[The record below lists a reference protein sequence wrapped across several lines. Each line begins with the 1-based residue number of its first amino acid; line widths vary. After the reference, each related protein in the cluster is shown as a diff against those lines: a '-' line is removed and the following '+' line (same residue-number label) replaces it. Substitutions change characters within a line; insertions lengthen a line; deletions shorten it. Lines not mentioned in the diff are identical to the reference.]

1 MILLYLCKKCLI
13 FVELIFMSFY
23 LNLVSGGTESKLDN
37 ILSISHF
44 NFKDNLNLILIIGPM
59 GSGKTEYAA
68 KIYKDS
74 LVIKSKSSKVL
85 SSITKGRRNRANVFF
100 IRNVLDKKR
109 FNDYPENV
117 IPYRGGGSD
126 KIDGIDFAGSSFD
139 VDQLIDNNP
148 EYGTFIIDETCFYDE
163 RLVFILNKIALDSN
177 VLFVLPTLLYNFR
190 KEIFN
195 NTAKLLIEYS
205 DKICRLGA
213 YCEHINCMD
222 ESFLTYRYYFYR
234 GKEIAAPYFDP
245 LLIVGGDEIVESAV
259 YPNYATRCSKHHY
272 LVGREYFFTIL
283 KPFALLYAQG
293 DKKLLEAEIVGLSSN
308 VRNSNFAN
316 SLLIE
321 SRGKYDI
328 EVLEN
333 LLKLPFLAE
342 RALITL
348 SLEYNILSKE
358 DFKELINKFSL
369 SKDYIRKVIVLR
381 EHKWIL

>member
-1 MILLYLCKKCLI
+1 
-13 FVELIFMSFY
+13 MSFY
-23 LNLVSGGTESKLDN
+23 FNLVSGDTKSKLDD
-37 ILSISHF
+37 IVSISHF
-44 NFKDNLNLILIIGPM
+44 DFKANLNLMLIIGPM

-74 LVIKSKSSKVL
+74 LIIKNKSSKVL
-85 SSITKGRRNRANVFF
+85 DPITKGRRNRANIFF
-100 IRNVLDKKR
+100 IRNILDKKR
-109 FNDYPENV
+109 FKDYPKNV

-126 KIDGIDFAGSSFD
+126 RIDGVDFAGDSFD
-139 VDQLIDNNP
+139 VGQLIDDNP

-177 VLFVLPTLLYNFR
+177 VLFILPTLLYNFR

-213 YCEHINCMD
+213 YCEHVNCMD
-222 ESFLTYRYYFYR
+222 ESFLTYRYYFYK
-234 GKEIAAPYFDP
+234 GEEIAAPYFDP
-245 LLIVGGDEIVESAV
+245 LLIVGGDEIVESAI
-259 YPNYATRCSKHHY
+259 YPNYATRCSRHHY

-283 KPFALLYAQG
+283 KPFALLYTQG
-293 DKKLLEAEIVGLSSN
+293 DKKLFEREIMDLSSN
-308 VRNSNFAN
+308 VRNSNFEN

-328 EVLEN
+328 AVLEN
-333 LLKLPFLAE
+333 LLGLPFLAE

-348 SLEYNILSKE
+348 SLECNILSKGALE
-358 DFKELINKFSL
+358 ELIDKFSL
-369 SKDYIRKVIVLR
+369 SKDYIQKVIVSK
-381 EHKWIL
+381 EYQWIF

>member
-1 MILLYLCKKCLI
+1 M
-13 FVELIFMSFY
+13 
-23 LNLVSGGTESKLDN
+23 
-37 ILSISHF
+37 
-44 NFKDNLNLILIIGPM
+44 
-59 GSGKTEYAA
+59 
-68 KIYKDS
+68 
-74 LVIKSKSSKVL
+74 
-85 SSITKGRRNRANVFF
+85 
-100 IRNVLDKKR
+100 
-109 FNDYPENV
+109 
-117 IPYRGGGSD
+117 
-126 KIDGIDFAGSSFD
+126 
-139 VDQLIDNNP
+139 
-148 EYGTFIIDETCFYDE
+148 
-163 RLVFILNKIALDSN
+163 
-177 VLFVLPTLLYNFR
+177 LFVLPTLLYNFR